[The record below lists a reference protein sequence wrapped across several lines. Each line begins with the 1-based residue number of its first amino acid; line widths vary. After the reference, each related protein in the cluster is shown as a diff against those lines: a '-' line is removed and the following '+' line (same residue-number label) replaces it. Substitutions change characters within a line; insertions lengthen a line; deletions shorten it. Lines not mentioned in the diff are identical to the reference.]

1 MTLEALNE
9 GVEEIIAKLLKSLEQ
24 TCIVTKLVI
33 EQGFQ
38 RVYDDIQDIS
48 LDIPLAYIILERFV
62 QRCYNLGV
70 LGDLMLKNLP
80 SR

>member
-1 MTLEALNE
+1 MSLEALNE
-9 GVEEIIAKLLKSLEQ
+9 GVEDAMSKLLKSLEQ
-24 TCIVTKLVI
+24 MCIVTPEAV

-62 QRCYNLGV
+62 QRCYNLG
-70 LGDLMLKNLP
+70 LLSEKMLKNLP

>member
-9 GVEEIIAKLLKSLEQ
+9 GVEEAMAKLLKFLEQ
-24 TCIVTKLVI
+24 TCIVTVEVM

-38 RVYDDIQDIS
+38 RVFDDIQDIS

-62 QRCYNLGV
+62 QRCQNLGIISEK
-70 LGDLMLKNLP
+70 MLKNLP

>member
-9 GVEEIIAKLLKSLEQ
+9 GIEDAMGKLMKSLEQ
-24 TCIVTKLVI
+24 ACIITLEMI

-62 QRCYNLGV
+62 QRCQGLA
-70 LGDLMLKNLP
+70 LMTEKILKNLP

>member
-9 GVEEIIAKLLKSLEQ
+9 SVEGAMGNLLKSLEQ
-24 TCIVTKLVI
+24 CCIVTVEMM

-48 LDIPLAYIILERFV
+48 IDIPLAYIILERFV
-62 QRCYNLGV
+62 QRCHNLGV
-70 LGDLMLKNLP
+70 LSEKMMKNLP

>member
-1 MTLEALNE
+1 MTLEAMNE
-9 GVEEIIAKLLKSLEQ
+9 GVEESMCRLMKSLEV
-24 TCIVTKLVI
+24 TCIVTVETI

-62 QRCYNLGV
+62 QRCHNAGFISEK
-70 LGDLMLKNLP
+70 MLKGLP

>member
-1 MTLEALNE
+1 M
-9 GVEEIIAKLLKSLEQ
+9 GQLLKSLEQ
-24 TCIVTKLVI
+24 ICVLTIEMM

-48 LDIPLAYIILERFV
+48 IDIPLAYIILERFV
-62 QRCYNLGV
+62 QRCHNLGV
-70 LGDLMLKNLP
+70 LSEKMLKNLP